1 MSRSIIPDLDALES
15 PLLSPTPLTGL
26 AGVPGSAIAEKI
38 FNDPHS
44 WDDTSGDE
52 GDYPEDIESD
62 TLAWFTEEIEKL
74 RRQSAG
80 IGRDDYDI
88 VRRESKETDLAPKRE
103 GNTGWKD
110 IARRGSVRPISLAG
124 LFEQSDDDFSKEI
137 QQHLSK
143 MLDSVGPKSS
153 SYTTGSM
160 TTPSTAE
167 SIATPLTSSSEMSP
181 SVYPASATLS
191 FLEYYGIYPD
201 SPLFD
206 GRKLLRNKSLRRP
219 PLSKDSQAGNLR
231 SARVTPTETFGQSP
245 PPRLSSGPPPGLD
258 LPFKTRPS
266 PPGHTTSD
274 GPKQAS
280 PSHSRNNSDVQ
291 GVVVSPPSD
300 SSPRSRPLPIA
311 TGISPTSSSADSS
324 PVRVRR
330 LPSIP
335 SEPQPQL
342 SSISPPDQ
350 ILSGR
355 TTPPSQPNAPAS
367 AAFLSPSSKSSVAIP
382 SASLASAASQSLRT
396 PIPIRSPLGVPLG
409 PRTRGRSSDAAR
421 QLATIQPC

>member
-1 MSRSIIPDLDALES
+1 M
-15 PLLSPTPLTGL
+15 
-26 AGVPGSAIAEKI
+26 
-38 FNDPHS
+38 
-44 WDDTSGDE
+44 
-52 GDYPEDIESD
+52 
-62 TLAWFTEEIEKL
+62 
-74 RRQSAG
+74 G
-80 IGRDDYDI
+80 IGKDDFS
-88 VRRESKETDLAPKRE
+88 RRESKETDLAPKRD
-103 GNTGWKD
+103 GNAGWKD

-143 MLDSVGPKSS
+143 ILDSVGPKSS
-153 SYTTGSM
+153 SYTTGS
-160 TTPSTAE
+160 TSTPSTAE
-167 SIATPLTSSSEMSP
+167 SIATPLTSNSISEMSP

-206 GRKLLRNKSLRRP
+206 GRKLPRKKSMRRP
-219 PLSKDSQAGNLR
+219 PLSKDSQTGYLR
-231 SARVTPTETFGQSP
+231 SARALPAETFAQSS
-245 PPRLSSGPPPGLD
+245 PPRLSSVPPPGLD
-258 LPFKTRPS
+258 LPFRPPHVSLPS
-266 PPGHTTSD
+266 PPALVQPTTSD
-274 GPKQAS
+274 GLNQAS
-280 PSHSRNNSDVQ
+280 SSHSRNNSDVQ

-311 TGISPTSSSADSS
+311 TVVSPTPSSADSS

-335 SEPQPQL
+335 SEPQPQV
-342 SSISPPDQ
+342 SSTSPPDQ

-355 TTPPSQPNAPAS
+355 TTPPSQHNAPAS
-367 AAFLSPSSKSSVAIP
+367 AAFLSPSSKSSVALP

-396 PIPIRSPLGVPLG
+396 PITIRSPLGVPLG
-409 PRTRGRSSDAAR
+409 PRTRGRSSDVAR